1 MAKKVISLDELKKQI
16 ASKLRDARIKRG
28 VTQMQIANS
37 YGIERSG
44 ITRFESG
51 KVNLSIETI
60 HKYLVALNAEII
72 LEIKLK

>member
-16 ASKLRDARIKRG
+16 ASKLREARIKRG

-37 YGIERSG
+37 YGIKRSG
-44 ITRFESG
+44 VTRFENG
-51 KVNLSIETI
+51 KINLSLETI

>member
-16 ASKLRDARIKRG
+16 ASKLREARIKRG
-28 VTQMQIANS
+28 VTQYIIADE
-37 YGIERSG
+37 YKIQRTGISK
-44 ITRFESG
+44 FESG